1 MSITNT
7 KGYYTAQRGD
17 TIDSVAR
24 KLGMPAIMLSRQNPK
39 IGNRKLEPGEQ
50 IFYNISPQYG
60 GGTLDLSVAAPDSES
75 TQQQINKH
83 LASSGLYLKADTLE
97 EAMEALKKEAGLAD
111 LSDEEA
117 AQKALEF
124 QRQNA
129 WSQIQQSGAGKVYDP
144 GKLIDNFGYGYSDI
158 TKQILANITGD
169 KSYLAQGEMPDLS
182 KMSAEEL
189 RKYAAGS
196 NPAGSNM
203 TKKEKALLAM
213 GELMDAVTL
222 KPLEAA
228 PPDTQQLY
236 NQALEEAQADYAL
249 RILNAVNS
257 LNTKRRNIRNK
268 KETNEEKYLKNLN
281 ELNMEIEEQGEDALQ
296 DSIRKGT
303 ARSSILDGRQE
314 AIAQS
319 GEQGAL
325 QLKTDFNNA
334 ISRLDRELKDIESAG
349 KATLDLLEQN
359 KQRAA
364 QKEYEKQ
371 LKQYQQEQAK
381 IAAANEKIAGS
392 PLSSDEVLKQLDKL
406 GTDKTAEF
414 LKNNEK
420 KLRNLW
426 GSQYDKILKQYS

>member
-1 MSITNT
+1 MSTTKT

-50 IFYNISPQYG
+50 IYYNISPQYG
-60 GGTLDLSVAAPDSES
+60 GGTLDGSIVSPNSGS
-75 TQQQINKH
+75 IQQQINKY
-83 LASSGLYLKADTLE
+83 LNSPGLYLKADTLD
-97 EAMEALKKEAGLAD
+97 EAMAALKKEAGLAD

-144 GKLIDNFGYGYSDI
+144 GKLIDSSAYGYSDI

-189 RKYAAGS
+189 QRYAARS
-196 NPAGSNM
+196 NAVDSM

-213 GELMDAVTL
+213 GELMDAVAL

-228 PPDTQQLY
+228 EPDKQQLY
-236 NQALEEAQADYAL
+236 NQALVEVQADYAS

-257 LNTKRRNIRNK
+257 LNTKRRNIQNK
-268 KETNEEKYLKNLN
+268 KETNEEKYLKNLD

-296 DSIRKGT
+296 DSIKKGT
-303 ARSSILDGRQE
+303 ARSSILDGLQE

-371 LKQYQQEQAK
+371 LKQYEQEQAK
-381 IAAANEKIAGS
+381 IAAVNEKLAGS

-420 KLRNLW
+420 KLRSLW